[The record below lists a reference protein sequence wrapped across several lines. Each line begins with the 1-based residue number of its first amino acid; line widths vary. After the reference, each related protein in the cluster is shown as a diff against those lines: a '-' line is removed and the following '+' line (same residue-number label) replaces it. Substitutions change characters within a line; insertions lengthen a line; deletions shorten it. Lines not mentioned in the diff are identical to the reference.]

1 MLDMDQEITVLWE
14 GDVVFQ
20 GEVPRTLAVIQSTL
34 MDRGDPIAIFTG
46 EVIVPIRTS
55 NQ

>member
-20 GEVPRTLAVIQSTL
+20 GEV
-34 MDRGDPIAIFTG
+34 
-46 EVIVPIRTS
+46 IVPIRTS